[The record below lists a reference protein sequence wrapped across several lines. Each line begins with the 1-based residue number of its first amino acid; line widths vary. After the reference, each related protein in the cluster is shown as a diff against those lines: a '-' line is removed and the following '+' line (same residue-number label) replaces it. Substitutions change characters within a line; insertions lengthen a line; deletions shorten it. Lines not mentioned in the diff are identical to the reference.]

1 MSSSG
6 VLKSYIASSILYNAQ
21 ILPDILLCST
31 VLLAVLL
38 ANQSVMLLAVAA
50 IGNQLLVSTI
60 GRLMLR
66 FSPDDAVIRSSMD
79 MCTGGYIGKSWA
91 RLLGLGINDLWSPR
105 APSLYMSALGFF
117 SGWGGAISQLYK
129 EEIDAGIVS
138 RTTIIA
144 CGVIMALIVLLA
156 AIIRYKSG
164 CESFVS
170 MAGGLALGGMFGY
183 FLAIALGFSTDRR
196 ATNLWGIP
204 LLRDRINAGAAVYV
218 CNP

>member
-1 MSSSG
+1 
-6 VLKSYIASSILYNAQ
+6 
-21 ILPDILLCST
+21 
-31 VLLAVLL
+31 
-38 ANQSVMLLAVAA
+38 
-50 IGNQLLVSTI
+50 
-60 GRLMLR
+60 
-66 FSPDDAVIRSSMD
+66 MD

-91 RLLGLGINDLWSPR
+91 RLLGMEDNDLWSPR

-117 SGWGGAISQLYK
+117 GGWGGALSQLYK

-138 RTTIIA
+138 RTTVIA
-144 CGVIMALIVLLA
+144 CGIIMLLLVLLA
-156 AIIRYKSG
+156 ATIRGLSG
-164 CESFVS
+164 CESIIS
-170 MAGGLALGGMFGY
+170 MAGGLALGGLMGY

>member
-1 MSSSG
+1 MSSS
-6 VLKSYIASSILYNAQ
+6 VLKSYIASSIFYNVQ
-21 ILPDILLCST
+21 ILPDILLCAT

-38 ANQSVMLLAVAA
+38 ANQSVMLLAIAA
-50 IGNQLLVSTI
+50 IGNQLLVSTV

-66 FSPDDAVIRSSMD
+66 YSPDNAVIRSSMD

-91 RLLGLGINDLWSPR
+91 RLLGMEDNDLWSPL

-117 SGWGGAISQLYK
+117 GGWGGALSQLYK

-138 RTTIIA
+138 RTTVIA
-144 CGVIMALIVLLA
+144 CGAIMLFVVLLA
-156 AIIRYKSG
+156 AIVRASSG

-170 MAGGLALGGMFGY
+170 IAGGLALGGLMGY

-204 LLRDRINAGAAVYV
+204 LLRDRINAGAAVYI